1 MGVKQGDVLA
11 PVLFNIFISTVM
23 TLAQN
28 SLNAEDGIQLEY
40 RLDGSLFNI
49 RRLQAHTKTTIR
61 QIIELQYADDAAL
74 ISYTPQS
81 MQHILVVFS
90 NIYRALGLQI
100 NARKTEIMFYN
111 AGPNQEAP
119 IFSLDGTRLQIV
131 TNFKYLG
138 SVVTPSGRIDEDV
151 LDNFNKAARSS
162 GRLRDRAFQNKQLK
176 LETIIKVYEAVCIS
190 TLLYGAETWT
200 YCQCH
205 LKQLQRF
212 HVSCLQKMLGLT
224 WRDRIPH
231 IEIHD
236 RTNTTSI
243 EAMLAR
249 RQLRWLGHIIR
260 MPEDRLPKH
269 ALYSQLQNC
278 PRRPGGPKKR
288 YKDQVKNT
296 LKSCN
301 INPGTLE
308 ALATDRSQW
317 RTKTKKGV
325 DVLEEAWRTHRT
337 WKRQQRHARQDA
349 AAAPDPELT
358 CETCG
363 KVCKSRIGFLS
374 HTNVH
379 RRLQIQHQP

>member
-28 SLNAEDGIQLEY
+28 SLNAEDGIKLEY

-49 RRLQAHTKTTIR
+49 RRLQVHTKTTIR

-74 ISYTPQS
+74 ISHTPQS

-119 IFSLDGTRLQIV
+119 IFSLDGTHLQIV

-176 LETIIKVYEAVCIS
+176 LETKIKVYEAVCIS
-190 TLLYGAETWT
+190 TLLYG
-200 YCQCH
+200 CMV
-205 LKQLQRF
+205 QR
-212 HVSCLQKMLGLT
+212 
-224 WRDRIPH
+224 
-231 IEIHD
+231 
-236 RTNTTSI
+236 
-243 EAMLAR
+243 
-249 RQLRWLGHIIR
+249 LGHTI
-260 MPEDRLPKH
+260 
-269 ALYSQLQNC
+269 S
-278 PRRPGGPKKR
+278 
-288 YKDQVKNT
+288 
-296 LKSCN
+296 
-301 INPGTLE
+301 
-308 ALATDRSQW
+308 AT
-317 RTKTKKGV
+317 
-325 DVLEEAWRTHRT
+325 
-337 WKRQQRHARQDA
+337 
-349 AAAPDPELT
+349 
-358 CETCG
+358 
-363 KVCKSRIGFLS
+363 
-374 HTNVH
+374 
-379 RRLQIQHQP
+379 